1 MKINVEFVNLE
12 ETVEFADFI
21 NGRTMPAPQQAPAAG
36 AVQNTAPAPTAPPVT
51 QAGPGVAA
59 QQPLTGVQ
67 SPANPPVQGAAA
79 QPQQTAPAGG
89 VPTATVP
96 TYTLNDLILA
106 IQPIDDAGGRPQLQ
120 ALLQSFG
127 VTVLND
133 LPQEMY
139 GAFATA
145 LRGMGAQI

>member
-1 MKINVEFVNLE
+1 MKINVEFVNLD

-21 NGRTMPAPQQAPAAG
+21 NGRTMPASQQAPAAG
-36 AVQNTAPAPTAPPVT
+36 AVQNTAPAPAVPPVT
-51 QAGPGVAA
+51 QEGPGVAA
-59 QQPLTGVQ
+59 QQPFTGVQ
-67 SPANPPVQGAAA
+67 PPANQPVQGAAA

-89 VPTATVP
+89 VPTATAP
-96 TYTLNDLILA
+96 AYTKDDLA
-106 IQPIDDAGGRPQLQ
+106 RAAQPILDAGRQADLQ

-127 VTVLND
+127 VASLPA

-145 LRGMGAQI
+145 LRSMGAQI